1 VTFLNEFGQS
11 FLGYREE
18 EIVGHGVVGTIV
30 PQTESSGR
38 DLAALMESIASHPGE
53 FVANE
58 NENIRRNGERVWIAW
73 TNRPVRDAS
82 GKVVETLS
90 VGNDITAL
98 KQIERELTKAKET
111 AESADRLKSTFLAT
125 MSHELRTPLNSIIG
139 FTGIMLQGLAG
150 PLNDEQRKQLGMV
163 QDSARHL
170 HSLINDVLDLS
181 KIEAGQFKVERSPF
195 SFESSATKVVEEM
208 KPLAQKKGLE
218 LRLQIAPQVG
228 SIVSD
233 PRRVEQVLVNLIGNA
248 IKFTHEGEVE
258 VLASVS
264 DGQLEVS
271 VRDTGIGIKAEDW
284 PILFRPFQQVDTGL
298 TRRHEGTGLGLS
310 ICRRILEVLGG
321 SITFNSTF
329 GVGSVFTFRLPVR
342 PPAQP

>member
-1 VTFLNEFGQS
+1 
-11 FLGYREE
+11 
-18 EIVGHGVVGTIV
+18 
-30 PQTESSGR
+30 
-38 DLAALMESIASHPGE
+38 
-53 FVANE
+53 
-58 NENIRRNGERVWIAW
+58 
-73 TNRPVRDAS
+73 
-82 GKVVETLS
+82 
-90 VGNDITAL
+90 
-98 KQIERELTKAKET
+98 
-111 AESADRLKSTFLAT
+111 
-125 MSHELRTPLNSIIG
+125 
-139 FTGIMLQGLAG
+139 
-150 PLNDEQRKQLGMV
+150 MV